1 MELFLF
7 KIKCFKKS
15 AAMGFKVIQKVWVGL
30 EFLLEL
36 KRARIHGRR
45 MTEIIPPCTY

>member
-36 KRARIHGRR
+36 KGPGFRGGG
-45 MTEIIPPCTY
+45 